1 MLKVLRNV
9 SVIAALASM
18 VTLTA
23 CGNSNTAT
31 NTTGGSNG
39 SSGNSGGDILVG
51 LQFPLSGNEA
61 KMGEDMK
68 QAAELAADEI
78 NAAGGVNGKKLKL
91 VAQDDA
97 SDPQT
102 ATAAANKLVSQGVTA
117 VVGGYSSGATIPA
130 TGVYHQNGIPM
141 VVTAANSQKISDQK
155 FPEIFM
161 INGTTVHQADIA
173 TDYMVNKVHGKKIAI
188 IHDNSGY
195 AKDLAEKTKADVE
208 KAGGQVV
215 VFDAVNPDE
224 SDFSALISKL
234 KQAQPDAT
242 YWTAYYKA
250 GGAFIKQFK
259 QQGVS
264 GVIGVGDGSNDKTL
278 IQIAGKDAAEG
289 TFITTSPTAEF
300 LPEGKKFIDEYKAK
314 YNAEPGPYSALEYDG
329 VKVLADAIKRAGSTD
344 QKAIV
349 EALKKTDL
357 KTLSSQVS
365 FNEEGTL
372 KKSNFIV
379 LQVKDGNFAALK

>member
-1 MLKVLRNV
+1 LFKVLRNV
-9 SVIAALASM
+9 SVVTALASM
-18 VTLTA
+18 ISLTA
-23 CGNSNTAT
+23 CGTSNAPSGAA
-31 NTTGGSNG
+31 GGAA
-39 SSGNSGGDILVG
+39 GNEILVG
-51 LQFPLSGNEA
+51 LQLPLTGNEA
-61 KMGEDMK
+61 KMGQDMK
-68 QAAELAADEI
+68 QAAELAVDEI
-78 NAAGGVNGKKLKL
+78 NAAGGINGKKIEL

-102 ATAAANKLVSQGVTA
+102 ATAAANKLVSQQVVA

-161 INGTTVHQADIA
+161 INGTTVHQAAIA
-173 TDYMVNKVHGKKIAI
+173 ADYMINKNHAKKVAI

-195 AKDLAEKTKADVE
+195 AKDLAERTKADVE

-224 SDFSALISKL
+224 SDFSSLNSKL
-234 KQAQPDAT
+234 KQDKPDAT

-250 GGAFIKQFK
+250 GGLFIKQFK
-259 QQGVS
+259 QQGVT
-264 GVIGVGDGSNDKTL
+264 GIIGVGDGSNDMTL
-278 IQIAGKDAAEG
+278 IQIAGKEAAEG

-300 LPEGKKFIDEYKAK
+300 LPEAKKFLDDYKAK
-314 YNAEPGPYSALEYDG
+314 FHADPGPYSALEYDG
-329 VKVLADAIKRAGSTD
+329 IHVLADAMKRAKSTD
-344 QKAIV
+344 PKAIG

-365 FNEEGTL
+365 FNDDGTL
-372 KKSNFIV
+372 KQSNFIV
-379 LQVKDGNFAALK
+379 LQVKDGHFASAN